1 MSELDTLAEIE
12 DVLATIK
19 TLKLEAKSMH
29 RSSKISRACAALALA
44 ALAGC
49 NSKSDPTK
57 ENFTQAVQKHLDA
70 IDPVC
75 VVSGAVPFDLPHFE
89 GSYAEKQA
97 DALVKVGL
105 LSKESANVTESGRMI
120 PGFHYSATDEGKK
133 AFRPG
138 NKMCGGK
145 SQLQSITWSS
155 SVPDKA
161 EVGTT
166 VDVKYAAKL
175 VERPNWDEEA
185 VLRPT
190 HIELLSTNDGI
201 YNAENILELTN
212 DGWTVKLTLGTQ

>member
-1 MSELDTLAEIE
+1 
-12 DVLATIK
+12 
-19 TLKLEAKSMH
+19 MH
-29 RSSKISRACAALALA
+29 RSSKTSRACAAVALVV

-49 NSKSDPTK
+49 NSKSQPSND
-57 ENFTQAVQKHLDA
+57 NFAKTVQQHLDS
-70 IDPVC
+70 IDAVC
-75 VVSGAVPFDLPHFE
+75 VTSGPVPFDLPHFE

-133 AFRPG
+133 ASRPG

-166 VDVKYAAKL
+166 VDVKYTAKL
-175 VERPNWDEEA
+175 VERPNWDDEA
-185 VLRPT
+185 ALRPT

-212 DGWTVKLTLGTQ
+212 DGWTVKPTLGTQ